1 LVGFDSV
8 NGEAAILAG
17 YRACV
22 VALTLEKGLEFSD
35 RSTGRALREGGGDG
49 GGGRERYGEAE
60 SKKGDNQGAFQHEQ
74 VITHFS
80 IPVTSG
86 I

>member
-17 YRACV
+17 YRTRV
-22 VALTLEKGLEFSD
+22 VALTFEEGLEFSD
-35 RSTGRALREGGGDG
+35 YGTSRALRERGGDG
-49 GGGRERYGEAE
+49 GGGREGYGEAE
-60 SKKGDNQGAFQHEQ
+60 SKKGDNQGAFQHER
-74 VITHFS
+74 VITHCS
-80 IPVTSG
+80 IPVTNG